1 MQVKIDYENL
11 KADSLVKTVGARKEQ
26 LSFQEFIKKNLG
38 LIVIILIVGI
48 LAMIL
53 TKKTWMFALRKKL
66 LRNHN
71 KELDVNRK
79 MVDDLQRKYYI
90 KRTIS
95 RETYDESFELL
106 SGNIMELDDKISL
119 LNKKIKKDKK

>member
-1 MQVKIDYENL
+1 
-11 KADSLVKTVGARKEQ
+11 
-26 LSFQEFIKKNLG
+26 
-38 LIVIILIVGI
+38 
-48 LAMIL
+48 MIL